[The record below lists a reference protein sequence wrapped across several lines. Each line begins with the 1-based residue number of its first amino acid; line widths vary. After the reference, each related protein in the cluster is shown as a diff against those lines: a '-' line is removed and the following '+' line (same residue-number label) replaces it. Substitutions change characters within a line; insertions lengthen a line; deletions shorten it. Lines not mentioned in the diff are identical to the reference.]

1 GVLKSIGKEDRLA
14 YGRTLVDLIRQSNHK
29 SDVLQVA
36 TTMYGS
42 ANGIKERVTMIAKN
56 KKMKAAT
63 LISVLLITIL
73 AAGCTFTSA
82 PNNVE
87 NLSNIDKAELEA
99 FAVKWAD
106 AFSERDADTIY
117 SLSENEEVYLKVG
130 EIGENEEGEY
140 YWMGLSSPWP
150 WEKDYVIDIEDD
162 STIHIYYYFRTS
174 DPAMYVMKET
184 ISVKRIEGEYKA
196 VKETQKHFD
205 TIESKADFEEAYK
218 FGFPDFTKFAAAYQT
233 QVDENIRNMVTI
245 LENPVT
251 AAMHQLNIVGAEVT
265 GTYEDR
271 NTEPPI
277 FVVKFKW
284 DDGEV
289 EVKLIQPTL
298 IDDNG
303 TERQA
308 SIWVVVNEDDDKN
321 PISSSI
327 ASNDSQHFEQ
337 IAAYMK
343 EESRKVFSPY
353 YELLDFQI
361 SNYEE
366 EIINGNVEAAFH
378 YKIIHKNYDR
388 DPDTVKY
395 IKEAKESGNINY
407 QQMYDEYLQPQEMNF
422 ELKVAID
429 KNNNSIKLYSNVSP
443 KGIEW
448 EETKMSD
455 FILK

>member
-1 GVLKSIGKEDRLA
+1 
-14 YGRTLVDLIRQSNHK
+14 
-29 SDVLQVA
+29 
-36 TTMYGS
+36 
-42 ANGIKERVTMIAKN
+42 
-56 KKMKAAT
+56 MKAAT

-271 NTEPPI
+271 NTEP
-277 FVVKFKW
+277 
-284 DDGEV
+284 
-289 EVKLIQPTL
+289 Q
-298 IDDNG
+298 
-303 TERQA
+303 
-308 SIWVVVNEDDDKN
+308 
-321 PISSSI
+321 
-327 ASNDSQHFEQ
+327 
-337 IAAYMK
+337 
-343 EESRKVFSPY
+343 
-353 YELLDFQI
+353 
-361 SNYEE
+361 
-366 EIINGNVEAAFH
+366 
-378 YKIIHKNYDR
+378 
-388 DPDTVKY
+388 
-395 IKEAKESGNINY
+395 
-407 QQMYDEYLQPQEMNF
+407 YL
-422 ELKVAID
+422 
-429 KNNNSIKLYSNVSP
+429 
-443 KGIEW
+443 
-448 EETKMSD
+448 
-455 FILK
+455 